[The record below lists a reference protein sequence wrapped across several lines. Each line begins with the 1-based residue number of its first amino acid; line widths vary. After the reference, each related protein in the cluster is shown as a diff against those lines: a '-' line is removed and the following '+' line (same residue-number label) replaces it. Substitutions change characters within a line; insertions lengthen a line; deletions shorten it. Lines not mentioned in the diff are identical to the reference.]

1 MTGKFFFRKI
11 KETFL
16 AWIRSGPAQSL
27 FVQRFYGWLEFV
39 LGRLALK
46 RGRPFRAVDHF
57 CKASRRV
64 KTDTLSRQ
72 RARAHLK
79 AFFQQFSEP
88 ETSNEVLADYRRTR
102 FARTLQSRFLR
113 QPFPLNVTLR
123 GTLLPLKAHDPQTG
137 EKGVLIL
144 KYNYLFRAFHSIYQT
159 EQLRRYYWAV
169 LEPSDPH
176 IEDPGYA
183 LFGGWRVV
191 LQAGNPVVRL
201 GLHVLGDL
209 FDSVP
214 LSSSD
219 WTDPD
224 TFRPM
229 PNTTKVYDL
238 IMVADW
244 SRNKQHLWLFRT
256 LAQIRRPLKVVLVG
270 APWQRRRE
278 AVVAEAK
285 KCGVS
290 DQIEIYE
297 RVRPEEVNRLL
308 NLSRVNLLLSRREGG
323 NKALYEA
330 MFADIPSI
338 VYRHCQGLDHSCVNE
353 QTGVLV
359 NDDELADAI
368 LAVLNTPRQFSP
380 RAWAL
385 DNAGCTN
392 STRKLNDRLKELSLA
407 RGEPWTTGVAVK
419 ANRPDLEYKSQQ
431 DAERL
436 GPVLHHLRRFLH
448 DAANSV

>member
-16 AWIRSGPAQSL
+16 AWMRSGPAQSL
-27 FVQRFYGWLEFV
+27 FLQRVYGWLEFA
-39 LGRLALK
+39 LGWLALK

-64 KTDTLSRQ
+64 KTDTVSRQ
-72 RARAHLK
+72 RARANLK
-79 AFFQQFSEP
+79 AFFQSLQKP
-88 ETSNEVLADYRRTR
+88 ESSNEILADFLRTR
-102 FARTLQSRFLR
+102 YARALRSRFLR

-123 GTLLPLKAHDPQTG
+123 GTLLPLKAYDPVTG
-137 EKGVLIL
+137 EKGVLL
-144 KYNYLFRAFHSIYQT
+144 LTYNYLFQAFHSVYRT
-159 EQLRRYYWAV
+159 EELRQYYWVV

-191 LQAGNPVVRL
+191 LQAGNPVVRS
-201 GLHVLGDL
+201 GLRRLGDFFEPL
-209 FDSVP
+209 P

-224 TFRPM
+224 TFCPLPDR
-229 PNTTKVYDL
+229 TKVYDL
-238 IMVADW
+238 IMIADW

-256 LAQIRRPLKVVLVG
+256 LAQIRRPLRVALVG

-297 RVRPEEVNRLL
+297 RIPPEEVNRLL

-330 MFADIPSI
+330 MFADVPSI
-338 VYRHCQGLDHSCVNE
+338 VYRHCQGLDQSCVNE

-359 NDDELADAI
+359 NDAELGDAI
-368 LAVLNTPRQFSP
+368 VAVLSRPRQFSP

-385 DNAGCTN
+385 DNAGCAN
-392 STRKLNDRLKELSLA
+392 STRKLNDRLQELSRA

-419 ANRPDLEYKSQQ
+419 ANRPEVEYKSQQ

-436 GPVLHHLRRFLH
+436 RPVLDHLRRFLRH
-448 DAANSV
+448 AGN

>member
-11 KETFL
+11 KEISL

-27 FVQRFYGWLEFV
+27 FLQRVYGWLESA
-39 LGRLALK
+39 LGWLALK

-64 KTDTLSRQ
+64 KIDTPSRQ

-79 AFFQQFSEP
+79 ALFQSMQKP
-88 ETSNEVLADYRRTR
+88 ESSDEILADYRRTR
-102 FARTLQSRFLR
+102 FARALHARFLS
-113 QPFPLNVTLR
+113 QPFPLDVTLR
-123 GTLLPLKAHDPQTG
+123 GGLLPLKAYDPGTG

-144 KYNYLFRAFHSIYQT
+144 TYNYLFQAFHSIYRT
-159 EQLRRYYWAV
+159 EELRQYYWVV

-183 LFGGWRVV
+183 LFGGWSVV
-191 LQAGNPVVRL
+191 VEAGNPVVRS
-201 GLHVLGDL
+201 GLQMLGD
-209 FDSVP
+209 FFEPVP

-229 PNTTKVYDL
+229 PNPTKVYDL
-238 IMVADW
+238 IMIADW

-368 LAVLNTPRQFSP
+368 VAVLNTPMQFSP
-380 RAWAL
+380 RSWAL
-385 DNAGCTN
+385 ENTGCTN
-392 STRKLNDRLKELSLA
+392 STRKLNDRLQELSLA
-407 RGEPWTTGVAVK
+407 RGEPWTTGVAAK
-419 ANRPDLEYKSQQ
+419 ANRPELEYKSQQ

-436 GPVLHHLRRFLH
+436 RPVLDHLRRFLRH
-448 DAANSV
+448 AGN